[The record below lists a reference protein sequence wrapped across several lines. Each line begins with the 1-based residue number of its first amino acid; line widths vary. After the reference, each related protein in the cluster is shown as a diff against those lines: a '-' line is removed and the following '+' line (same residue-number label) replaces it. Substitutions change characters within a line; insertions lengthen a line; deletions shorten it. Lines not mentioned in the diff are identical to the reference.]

1 MRFELQR
8 ADFWKRISAFLFD
21 IIMLGIIVVGA
32 AVALSAILGYDKY
45 MDVIEQVEQEY
56 IEKYDI
62 NPDITDEERA
72 ALTPEEEAV
81 YDEYNKARQ
90 DDERLLIAYNMLF
103 NLSLAITSVSI
114 LLAYVIMELI
124 VPIIFKNGQTLGKK
138 AFGLAVVHTNGVRLH
153 GQAHFVRT
161 IIGKCLIEAII
172 PAYFVIMI
180 LFGGLGIVG
189 VVVLALMLVLQIFVI
204 AYTKTRSAI
213 HDLIADT
220 VVVDYASQMI
230 FENADELI
238 AYKTKIHEEMA
249 NKKEY

>member
-1 MRFELQR
+1 M
-8 ADFWKRISAFLFD
+8 LFRS
-21 IIMLGIIVVGA
+21 
-32 AVALSAILGYDKY
+32 ALSAILGYDKY